1 MRVAIMDISHRGLR
15 ILLASAILLVATAC
29 APDPKSGSGFRL
41 PDGNA
46 DAGKK
51 AFVDLGCHV
60 CHQLDGIDAKF
71 EGTPAVRVRLGGE
84 TTRVRTYGDLVTSI
98 INPSHRLATGYK
110 PEVVAPEGKS
120 LMETAALN
128 DRMTVRQLTDLVAF
142 LQGKYQV
149 VVPEVNP
156 YAYAYP

>member
-1 MRVAIMDISHRGLR
+1 MDISHRGLR
-15 ILLASAILLVATAC
+15 ILLASTILLVATAC

-71 EGTPAVRVRLGGE
+71 EGTPAVQVRLGGE

-120 LMETAALN
+120 LMEMAALN
-128 DRMTVRQLTDLVAF
+128 DRMTVRQLTDLVAL
-142 LQGKYQV
+142 LQSKYQV
-149 VVPEVNP
+149 VAPEVNP

>member
-1 MRVAIMDISHRGLR
+1 MDISHRGLC
-15 ILLASAILLVATAC
+15 ILLASTILLAATAC
-29 APDPKSGSGFRL
+29 APDLKSGSGFRL

-46 DAGKK
+46 DAGKT
-51 AFVDLGCHV
+51 AFVDRGCHV
-60 CHQLDGIDAKF
+60 CHQLDGIDSKV

-98 INPSHRLATGYK
+98 INPSHRLATGYA

-120 LMETAALN
+120 LMEVAALN
-128 DRMTVRQLTDLVAF
+128 DRMTVRQLTNLVAF
-142 LQGKYQV
+142 LQSRYQV

-156 YAYAYP
+156 YADAYP

>member
-1 MRVAIMDISHRGLR
+1 MDISHRGFR

-98 INPSHRLATGYK
+98 INPSHRLATGYA

-120 LMETAALN
+120 LMEMAALN
-128 DRMTVRQLTDLVAF
+128 DRMTMRQLTDLVAF

>member
-1 MRVAIMDISHRGLR
+1 MDISSRSLR
-15 ILLASAILLVATAC
+15 VLLATTILLVVTAC

-71 EGTPAVRVRLGGE
+71 EGTPAARVRLGGE

-98 INPSHRLATGYK
+98 INPSHRLAAGYA

-120 LMETAALN
+120 LMETARLN

-142 LQGKYQV
+142 LQSKYQV

>member
-1 MRVAIMDISHRGLR
+1 MDISHRGLR
-15 ILLASAILLVATAC
+15 IFLASSILLVATAC

-46 DAGKK
+46 DAGKT
-51 AFVDLGCHV
+51 AFVDLGCHA

-71 EGTPAVRVRLGGE
+71 EGTPVVSVRLGGE

-98 INPSHRLATGYK
+98 INPSHRLATGLA

-120 LMETAALN
+120 LMEAAALN
-128 DRMTVRQLTDLVAF
+128 DRMTVRQLTDLVAL
-142 LQGKYQV
+142 LQSKYQV

>member
-1 MRVAIMDISHRGLR
+1 MNITRRSLRV
-15 ILLASAILLVATAC
+15 LLASTILLVVAAC

-51 AFVDLGCHV
+51 AFVALGCHV

-84 TTRVRTYGDLVTSI
+84 VSRVKTYGDLVTSI
-98 INPSHRLATGYK
+98 INPSHRLAPGYA
-110 PEVVAPEGKS
+110 PETVAPGGKS
-120 LMETAALN
+120 LMEVAALN
-128 DRMTVRQLTDLVAF
+128 DRMTVRQLTDLVAL
-142 LQGKYQV
+142 LQSKYQV
-149 VVPEVNP
+149 VPPQLNP
-156 YAYAYP
+156 YTYAYPYP